1 MAIQFC
7 KSIKYRIHLSNLGLP
22 YLELFSIAWSSP
34 GFFFKRNLSRFIQ
47 HLSGQVEKRISR
59 QIVDRGGIDRE
70 SDVKKI
76 SRCLSSGFKL
86 LHEVCLY
93 KVLLQFFK
101 NKLEKTCKY
110 FGQIYRELSESQERS
125 LSSLMASKA
134 TACVNLIIAFF
145 T

>member
-1 MAIQFC
+1 MENLSIECPYVLEIFFC
-7 KSIKYRIHLSNLGLP
+7 GNTVLQIYKISYTLIEPWSAV
-22 YLELFSIAWSSP
+22 LELFNIAWSSP
-34 GFFFKRNLSRFIQ
+34 GLFLRNLSRFIQ

-76 SRCLSSGFKL
+76 SRCLLSGFKL

-101 NKLEKTCKY
+101 NKLEKTCQWGY
-110 FGQIYRELSESQERS
+110 
-125 LSSLMASKA
+125 
-134 TACVNLIIAFF
+134 LIIRLMK
-145 T
+145 THCRCPTLL